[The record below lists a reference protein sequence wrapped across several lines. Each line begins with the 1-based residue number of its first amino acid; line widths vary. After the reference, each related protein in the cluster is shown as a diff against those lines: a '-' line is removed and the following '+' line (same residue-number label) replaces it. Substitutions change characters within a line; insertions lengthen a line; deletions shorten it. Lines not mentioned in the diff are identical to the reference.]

1 LLDKYIIRDEVLN
14 MLVAGRDTVCEVSS
28 HLNSLIQPIF
38 QTAATLTYAVYML
51 AEHPTMADRLRNEIL
66 DKVGTSK
73 VPTHDDIKAMPY
85 LRAFINGST
94 IPIWVVYSSSD
105 RWLLK
110 RHCGCTLPCKRSR
123 RSDVC

>member
-1 LLDKYIIRDEVLN
+1 MFSSDNCRCSDAGALLDKDIIRDEVLN

-66 DKVGTSK
+66 DKVGASK

-94 IPIWVVYSSSD
+94 KYSD
-105 RWLLK
+105 M
-110 RHCGCTLPCKRSR
+110 GC
-123 RSDVC
+123 VFQF